1 VDLQSS
7 ALIYSINES
16 GWVGVI
22 FNKQYRSLLNLQ
34 TTSLLFQASLQS
46 HHF

>member
-7 ALIYSINES
+7 ALIYSINEC
-16 GWVGVI
+16 GWVGFL

-34 TTSLLFQASLQS
+34 TTSLLFLASLQF